1 MTVPFDIPAAPFQA
15 QYTPPPPITPNYA
28 AMQAPDAASAQAALN
43 GAGPLFWIIYLAV
56 MAVMLWPFAEILK
69 RSGRSPWLV
78 LLMFVPF
85 VNLFVYFW
93 MAFGRWPV
101 LEQLRAYQSGMIA
114 PGAHAHGYPSQGYA
128 PLGYAQPGYGAQ
140 PVPPQQGGWGQS

>member
-1 MTVPFDIPAAPFQA
+1 MTFAFDTSASPFQA

-28 AMQAPDAASAQAALN
+28 AMQASDATSGQMVIT
-43 GAGPLFWIIYLAV
+43 GGPLFWIIYLV
-56 MAVMLWPFAEILK
+56 IMAVMLWPFAEILK

-85 VNLFVYFW
+85 VNLFIYFW
-93 MAFGRWPV
+93 IAFGRWPV
-101 LEQLRAYQSGMIA
+101 LEQLRAYQSGMIP
-114 PGAHAHGYPSQGYA
+114 PGAQAHGYPPQGYA
-128 PLGYAQPGYGAQ
+128 PQGYAQPGYGAQ